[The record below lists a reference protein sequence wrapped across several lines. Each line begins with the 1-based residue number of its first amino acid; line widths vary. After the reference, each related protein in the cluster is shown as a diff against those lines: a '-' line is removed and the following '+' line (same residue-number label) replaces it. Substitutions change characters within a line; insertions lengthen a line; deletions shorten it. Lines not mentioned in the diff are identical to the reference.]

1 MNRRARIILIAA
13 VLGLAWLPGVAW
25 AAGLGVTPGHLE
37 LETYPLVRATGAL
50 SVINTSPEPGNYQLY
65 AEGEAADWLSL
76 SPAEFTL
83 EAGETQTVAVVV
95 SPPLSARGDYQATVS
110 VVALSTNPGLEVGCG
125 VKVPMILRVMRPSPL
140 GMVAGLR
147 AAPPFTWVITAVAL
161 AVSLPIA
168 VKRRRRR
175 HAA

>member
-1 MNRRARIILIAA
+1 LTRRVRIILIAA

-37 LETYPLVRATGAL
+37 LEAYPLIKATGAL
-50 SVINTSPEPGNYQLY
+50 SVINTSTEAGQYRIY

-83 EAGETQTVAVVV
+83 KAGETQTVAVTV
-95 SPPLSARGDYQATVS
+95 SPPLTARGDYQATVS
-110 VVALSTNPGLEVGCG
+110 VVSFSDNPGLEVGCG
-125 VKVPMILRVMRPSPL
+125 VKVPVSL
-140 GMVAGLR
+140 MVSGLR

-168 VKRRRRR
+168 IQRRRRR